1 MSERNEFATAFWRK
15 ASESLPPAVL
25 RRYRPQ
31 LKSAE
36 SFDLALDRA
45 LNAWKSLAEVLHL
58 PPHHP
63 AH

>member
-1 MSERNEFATAFWRK
+1 MREELVTPVWR
-15 ASESLPPAVL
+15 ALAHSLPPTVQK
-25 RRYRPQ
+25 RYLQ
-31 LKSAE
+31 ELKSAE
-36 SFDLALDRA
+36 GFDLALDRV